1 MDPHLV
7 NNIFI
12 YFWSVSKQ
20 NNPWSVHIRLLLIDY
35 IYSVVVDNLD
45 KRDAY
50 TTSRFKQNAVSHD
63 NPICCVVQKN
73 YFYKI
78 IEIN

>member
-1 MDPHLV
+1 M
-7 NNIFI
+7 
-12 YFWSVSKQ
+12 
-20 NNPWSVHIRLLLIDY
+20 LLLIDY

-63 NPICCVVQKN
+63 NPICCVVQNEYKKN
-73 YFYKI
+73 
-78 IEIN
+78 N

>member
-1 MDPHLV
+1 M
-7 NNIFI
+7 
-12 YFWSVSKQ
+12 
-20 NNPWSVHIRLLLIDY
+20 LLLIDY

-63 NPICCVVQKN
+63 NPICCVVQQTKYIYKKN
-73 YFYKI
+73 NWNKLMRFDDVVGCFLTF
-78 IEIN
+78 